1 MIRLRSSRTLR
12 VLLLAIGCLGWF
24 GCSQGRAQVEQSA
37 VGGDELMS
45 VGGVGSLFHNNYGQR
60 TLGGAGVFVDL
71 DWNRHYGLEG
81 EANWSFLHQRDE
93 VHDTTYLIG
102 PRYSFN
108 GYRRFRPYVKGLVGD
123 GEFNFPYNY
132 GHGSYLVV
140 APGGGVDFRVNRR
153 LRLRLAD
160 FEYQYWPNFSF
171 GALTNYGVSAGL
183 KIRIF

>member
-60 TLGGAGVFVDL
+60 TLGGAGVFVD
-71 DWNRHYGLEG
+71 
-81 EANWSFLHQRDE
+81 
-93 VHDTTYLIG
+93 DTTYLIG